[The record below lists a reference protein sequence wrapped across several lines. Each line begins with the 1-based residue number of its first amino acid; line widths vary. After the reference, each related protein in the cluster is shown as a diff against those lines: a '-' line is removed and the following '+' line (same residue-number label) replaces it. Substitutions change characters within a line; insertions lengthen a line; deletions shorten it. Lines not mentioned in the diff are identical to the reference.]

1 MSNLKTK
8 KTKKTKTRNFNQEA
22 VHGLRGVILRTIAK
36 HKAEANM
43 SLVSVA
49 HSIKAELAKAKV

>member
-36 HKAEANM
+36 HKAE
-43 SLVSVA
+43 
-49 HSIKAELAKAKV
+49 LAKAKV